1 MEDAPV
7 LGVFQIDSSVD
18 LDGHQRERQ
27 NLLAVPVLRGSK
39 PNFAV
44 QDGNQVVFWLVVV
57 GRK

>member
-7 LGVFQIDSSVD
+7 LGVFQIDGSVD

-27 NLLAVPVLRGSK
+27 SLLAAPVLRGSK